1 MLMTPSKIPGI
12 PRVHVYALEV
22 PYESFDQVGP
32 VVDLVGWKMLE
43 PCSCRVCEVQRKVAD
58 DDRVVSRAAQLAR
71 QAIVVEP
78 EPGIRLPRVL
88 GECGGLPKA
97 WGEGSGTDIPAKHT
111 GARRL
116 R

>member
-1 MLMTPSKIPGI
+1 
-12 PRVHVYALEV
+12 
-22 PYESFDQVGP
+22 
-32 VVDLVGWKMLE
+32 MLE
-43 PCSCRVCEVQRKVAD
+43 PCSCRVCEMQRKVAD
-58 DDRVVSRAAQLAR
+58 DDRVISRAAQLAR
-71 QAIVVEP
+71 QAVVVEL

-97 WGEGSGTDIPAKHT
+97 WGEGSGTDFPAKHT